1 MPKGVRAYMVAHRR
15 LWPPLLLAGAVVS
28 AILHNVFSGIFKT
41 DEPVFFILTFLFAVA
56 ALVAL
61 IWGLVSRAAE
71 L

>member
-1 MPKGVRAYMVAHRR
+1 
-15 LWPPLLLAGAVVS
+15 VS

-56 ALVAL
+56 ALVSL
-61 IWGLVSRAAE
+61 IWGWVSKATE

>member
-1 MPKGVRAYMVAHRR
+1 MPTGIRAYMVAHRR
-15 LWPPLLLAGAVVS
+15 LWPPLLPAAAVVS

>member
-1 MPKGVRAYMVAHRR
+1 MPKGIRAYMVAHRR

-41 DEPVFFILTFLFAVA
+41 DEPVFFILTFLLAVA

-61 IWGLVSRAAE
+61 ILGLASRAAE

>member
-1 MPKGVRAYMVAHRR
+1 MVAHRR
-15 LWPPLLLAGAVVS
+15 LWPPLLLAGAVGS